1 MKKLI
6 TVFNGLYF
14 AYLLVSVLMFVFRQN
29 IYEQAPDLAMLLR
42 FLNFWIL
49 LGFFF
54 LIVMWVIQTIHIR
67 FLRKDMEDKE
77 KELHQVKLKL
87 YDIDRGAKPKP
98 SQEALTQKSSLTE
111 HDIEHN

>member
-1 MKKLI
+1 MKKLKI
-6 TVFNGLYF
+6 IFNGLYF
-14 AYLLVSVLMFVFRQN
+14 AYLFVSVLMFILRQN

-77 KELHQVKLKL
+77 KELLQVKLKL
-87 YDIDRGAKPKP
+87 YDIDRGTKAKS
-98 SQEALTQKSSLTE
+98 SQEALNQKSSLAE